1 MAALI
6 TLCNR
11 ALAEIAKGEVADL
24 DEGSLEAREC
34 NRFAPALLEEM
45 VEWSDSFP
53 FARKRA
59 VLALVTNDRPAE
71 WLYAYAAPND
81 MASPLMI
88 RRVEDD
94 AENLPIAGPYTF
106 PYQDMEPLAFGY
118 EGGRIF
124 TNVEDATLIYTK
136 STLEAAD
143 LPALGQRAFVLE
155 LAARMAMPLAK
166 DPKIARAVAEAAE
179 IARARFIADE
189 ENKNPRMTPR
199 YVSEVE
205 YARMGIGV

>member
-11 ALAEIAKGEVADL
+11 ALAEIGKGQVDDL
-24 DEGSLEAREC
+24 AEGSLEAREC

-45 VEWSDSFP
+45 VEWSDCFP
-53 FARKRA
+53 FARKRVA
-59 VLALVTNDRPAE
+59 LATVTNDRPAE

-81 MASPLMI
+81 MAAPLKI

-94 AENLPIAGPYTF
+94 AVSLPITGPHTF
-106 PYQDMEPLAFGY
+106 PHQDEEPLAFEY
-118 EGGRIF
+118 EADRIF
-124 TNVEDATLIYTK
+124 TNVESATLIYSRKTM
-136 STLEAAD
+136 EAGD

-155 LAARMAMPLAK
+155 LAARLAMPLTK
-166 DPKIARAVAEAAE
+166 DPKVARVKSEEAE
-179 IARARFIADE
+179 IARSRFIADE
-189 ENKNPRMTPR
+189 ENKAPRQTPR

-205 YARMGIGV
+205 YARAGIGV